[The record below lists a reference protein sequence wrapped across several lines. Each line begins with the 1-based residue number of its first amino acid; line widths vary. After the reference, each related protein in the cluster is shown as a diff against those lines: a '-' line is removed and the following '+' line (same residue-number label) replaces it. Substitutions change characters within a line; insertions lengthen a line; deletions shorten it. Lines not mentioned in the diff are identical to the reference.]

1 MKKLLFIITAI
12 MVLSSCATTKE
23 TKLSR
28 KENRSEKKAVAQEEV
43 KKAVEAKRFIVKLD
57 RLHSPGRLID
67 LVPRSNYIIVD
78 GERAVISTV
87 YLGRQYDF
95 RGISALDMLGRS
107 LNYEM
112 TNNSSKGKYEIKMKI
127 TNGNASFDVFLTI
140 FKNGTCTASVS
151 SLKIDYIR
159 YSGYVVPIKETKT
172 KTLSGGD
179 MV

>member
-1 MKKLLFIITAI
+1 MKKLLFIITAV

-28 KENRSEKKAVAQEEV
+28 KENRSEKKAVAQ
-43 KKAVEAKRFIVKLD
+43 KAVEAKGFIVKLD

-78 GERAVISTV
+78 GERAVISAV

-140 FKNGTCTASVS
+140 YKNGTCTASVS
-151 SLKIDYIR
+151 SLKIDYVR
-159 YSGYVVPIKETKT
+159 YSGYIVPIKETKT
-172 KTLSGGD
+172 RTLSGSD